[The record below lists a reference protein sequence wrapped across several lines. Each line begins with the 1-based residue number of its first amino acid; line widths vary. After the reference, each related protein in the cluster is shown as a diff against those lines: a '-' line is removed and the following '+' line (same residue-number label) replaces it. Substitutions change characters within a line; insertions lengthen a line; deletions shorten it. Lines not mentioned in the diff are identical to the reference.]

1 MGITLKELGRLDEA
15 EASSRKVIALKPD
28 HADAHNNLANLMQE
42 LGKLNEIPLEG
53 VVSVAKELKNKVSF
67 LPSPKEFSRGGPKS
81 IANILNQMT
90 IEDAEQYL
98 DQLSTDDPE
107 LYTEVRKHFLS
118 FEDLLD
124 MPEHIMKIYWRNPE
138 IDVDELSKALKGLD
152 QSMVD
157 NIAAYLSKRNQR
169 KFAVYTEPLSK
180 RDIDSCQLSFVDLAR
195 KMNDAQE
202 INLADILE
210 ATDLVE

>member
-1 MGITLKELGRLDEA
+1 
-15 EASSRKVIALKPD
+15 
-28 HADAHNNLANLMQE
+28 
-42 LGKLNEIPLEG
+42 
-53 VVSVAKELKNKVSF
+53 
-67 LPSPKEFSRGGPKS
+67 
-81 IANILNQMT
+81 
-90 IEDAEQYL
+90 
-98 DQLSTDDPE
+98 
-107 LYTEVRKHFLS
+107 
-118 FEDLLD
+118 
-124 MPEHIMKIYWRNPE
+124 MKIYWRNPE

-152 QSMVD
+152 QSTVD

>member
-1 MGITLKELGRLDEA
+1 
-15 EASSRKVIALKPD
+15 
-28 HADAHNNLANLMQE
+28 
-42 LGKLNEIPLEG
+42 
-53 VVSVAKELKNKVSF
+53 
-67 LPSPKEFSRGGPKS
+67 
-81 IANILNQMT
+81 MT

-124 MPEHIMKIYWRNPE
+124 MPEHIMKTYWRNPE

-152 QSMVD
+152 QSTVD

-169 KFAVYTEPLSK
+169 KFAIYTEPLSK
-180 RDIDSCQLSFVDLAR
+180 RDVDSCQLSFVDLAR

-210 ATDLVE
+210 ATDLIE

>member
-1 MGITLKELGRLDEA
+1 MSFFVLIRTFPCPFSYKLTQIANKFVNFELLFGKKSKSNPSEILLGLK
-15 EASSRKVIALKPD
+15 V
-28 HADAHNNLANLMQE
+28 NL
-42 LGKLNEIPLEG
+42 
-53 VVSVAKELKNKVSF
+53 
-67 LPSPKEFSRGGPKS
+67 SPKW
-81 IANILNQMT
+81 
-90 IEDAEQYL
+90 
-98 DQLSTDDPE
+98 
-107 LYTEVRKHFLS
+107 
-118 FEDLLD
+118 
-124 MPEHIMKIYWRNPE
+124 KIYWRNPE

-152 QSMVD
+152 QSTVD

-180 RDIDSCQLSFVDLAR
+180 RDIDSCQLSFIDLAR

>member
-1 MGITLKELGRLDEA
+1 
-15 EASSRKVIALKPD
+15 
-28 HADAHNNLANLMQE
+28 
-42 LGKLNEIPLEG
+42 
-53 VVSVAKELKNKVSF
+53 
-67 LPSPKEFSRGGPKS
+67 
-81 IANILNQMT
+81 MT

-152 QSMVD
+152 QSTVD